1 MRSLHLLV
9 SADALSRYR
18 ERIFHVAFTAT
29 GPVEINWVLPSDP
42 ADAHALIDMAFISRD
57 VTGNSTKTNI
67 LPDLANYYVALRRAM
82 QLQWVH
88 NHASGTDRPIF
99 AELHERGVRITNSS
113 GINANPVAHTAVGAL
128 IALGRKFPAV
138 WQAQQDIR
146 WAPMMSHLDLHD
158 LAGQTALVIGMGPIG
173 QKIAR
178 ILSAMDMHVVG
189 VTRDATKLRTT
200 EGFNQ
205 VLDFESMQQ
214 AIPHT
219 QYVVLAC
226 PLTTQTQ
233 GLIDAAFLS
242 QLPQG
247 SFLIN
252 VARGQVVIQKD
263 LIEALHSHLGGAFL
277 DVFATEPLETESTL
291 WRMPNVMISP
301 HTAGH
306 FSGHAEKVAQLFM
319 HNLNNYLTGQPLLN
333 EWQPS

>member
-1 MRSLHLLV
+1 VRRLHLLV

-18 ERIFHVAFTAT
+18 ERFARVASTASR
-29 GPVEINWVLPSDP
+29 PAEINWVLPSDT
-42 ADAHALIDMAFISRD
+42 AAAHALIDMAFISRD
-57 VTGNSTKTNI
+57 VTGNSSKTNI
-67 LPDLANYYVALRRAM
+67 LPDLANYYVALRRAIR
-82 QLQWVH
+82 LQWVH
-88 NHASGTDRPIF
+88 NHASGTDRPVF

-189 VTRDATKLRTT
+189 VTHDTTKHKTSL
-200 EGFNQ
+200 GFNQ
-205 VLDFESMQQ
+205 VLDFESMLQ

-277 DVFATEPLETESTL
+277 DVFATEPLETDSPL

-306 FSGHAEKVAQLFM
+306 FTGHAEKVAQLFV
-319 HNLNNYLTGQPLLN
+319 HNLNNYLSGRPLLN
-333 EWQPS
+333 EWKPS

>member
-1 MRSLHLLV
+1 MRRLHLLV

-18 ERIFHVAFTAT
+18 ERFAQVASTTSRPA
-29 GPVEINWVLPSDP
+29 EINWVLPSDP
-42 ADAHALIDMAFISRD
+42 AAAHALIDMAFISRD

-82 QLQWVH
+82 GLQWVH

-99 AELHERGVRITNSS
+99 TELHERGVRITNSS

-138 WQAQQDIR
+138 LKAQQDIR

-189 VTRDATKLRTT
+189 VTHDTTKQRTA
-200 EGFNQ
+200 EGFNL
-205 VLDFESMQQ
+205 VLDFETMRH
-214 AIPHT
+214 AIPQTH
-219 QYVVLAC
+219 YVVLAC

-252 VARGQVVIQKD
+252 VARGQVVIQND

-277 DVFATEPLETESTL
+277 DVFATEPLETDSPL
-291 WRMPNVMISP
+291 WRMPHVMISP

-306 FSGHAEKVAQLFM
+306 FTGHAEKVAQLFM
-319 HNLNNYLTGQPLLN
+319 HNLNNYLCGQPLLN

>member
-1 MRSLHLLV
+1 MRPLHLLV
-9 SADALSRYR
+9 SADTLNRYHERFAQVASTASRP
-18 ERIFHVAFTAT
+18 AQ
-29 GPVEINWVLPSDP
+29 INWVLPSDS
-42 ADAHALIDMAFISRD
+42 AAAHALIDMAFISRD
-57 VTGNSTKTNI
+57 VTGASSKTNI

-82 QLQWVH
+82 RLQWVH

-99 AELHERGVRITNSS
+99 AELHARGVRITTSS

-138 WQAQQDIR
+138 WKAQQEIR
-146 WAPMMSHLDLHD
+146 WAPMMSHPALHD
-158 LAGQTALVIGMGPIG
+158 LAGQTAMVIGMGPIG

-189 VTRDATKLRTT
+189 VTRDVTKHRAT

-205 VLDFESMQQ
+205 VIDFESLAQ
-214 AIPHT
+214 AIPPA

-226 PLTTQTQ
+226 PLTSQTH
-233 GLIDAAFLS
+233 GLINGAFLS
-242 QLPQG
+242 QLPEG

-252 VARGQVVIQKD
+252 IARGQVVNQND

-277 DVFATEPLETESTL
+277 DVFATEPLESNSPL
-291 WRMPNVMISP
+291 WHMPHVMISP

-306 FSGHAEKVAQLFM
+306 FTGYAEKVALLFM
-319 HNLNNYLTGQPLLN
+319 RNLNNYLSGQPLLN

>member
-1 MRSLHLLV
+1 M
-9 SADALSRYR
+9 
-18 ERIFHVAFTAT
+18 
-29 GPVEINWVLPSDP
+29 
-42 ADAHALIDMAFISRD
+42 
-57 VTGNSTKTNI
+57 
-67 LPDLANYYVALRRAM
+67 ALRRAM
-82 QLQWVH
+82 RLQWVH

-99 AELHERGVRITNSS
+99 AELYERGVRITSSS

-138 WQAQQDIR
+138 WQAQQDFR

-189 VTRDATKLRTT
+189 VTRDTTKQRTT
-200 EGFNQ
+200 KGFNQ

-252 VARGQVVIQKD
+252 VARGQVVNQND